1 VEQIGGTELKNGESS
16 TPAAG
21 RRGSRRWPA
30 IVAAAALAAL
40 AAAGCGGSPGPSV
53 GIRPGMTGPV
63 IANESSGTG
72 SRSGVAGGAL
82 FGGNA
87 SLVREET
94 ALGRKLAI
102 VRVYYRFGDSFP
114 TYTDSQIMASG
125 STLMLSLNTP
135 SGGPT
140 YASIAAGQYDGYLSS
155 FLQAVNQAA
164 IRYHLPAIYFSF
176 EHESSLTNK
185 HAGLGSP
192 AQLVQAWDHIH
203 QLAATMHLNW
213 NDGGRIHWV
222 WIQLYG
228 TFLPVNQRLPG
239 WPIFGAPTAYWPGR
253 NEVDIVAA
261 DGYSHPGCHGHAGP
275 MTPQSL
281 FGPVLSFAHRNGG
294 LPVFITEWGSTAFPS
309 SQWQTGFIGQ
319 MQAFVAANPEIVAVL
334 YWNSRGIGPHC
345 TFSVN
350 DHPASVSALATMA
363 HSDALQGRLG

>member
-1 VEQIGGTELKNGESS
+1 VEQIGGTELNNGETA
-16 TPAAG
+16 TPGG
-21 RRGSRRWPA
+21 RTSRRWLA
-30 IVAAAALAAL
+30 IVAAAALVTLAL
-40 AAAGCGGSPGPSV
+40 AGCGGSSGPPV
-53 GIRPGMTGPV
+53 GLRPGMTGPV
-63 IANESSGTG
+63 IVNENSGTG
-72 SRSGVAGGAL
+72 NRSGVTGGAL
-82 FGGNA
+82 FGGNT
-87 SLVREET
+87 SLVREQT
-94 ALGRKLAI
+94 ALGRRLAI

-135 SGGPT
+135 RGGPT
-140 YASIAAGQYDGYLSS
+140 YASIAAGQYDGYLRS

-176 EHESSLTNK
+176 EHESSLSIK
-185 HAGLGSP
+185 HMGLGSP

-222 WIQLYG
+222 WIQMYG
-228 TFLPVNQRLPG
+228 TFIPENQRLPG
-239 WPIFGAPTAYWPGR
+239 WPIFGSPAAYWPGR

-261 DGYSHPGCHGHAGP
+261 DGYSHPGCHGRTGP

-281 FGPVLSFAHRNGG
+281 FGPLLSFAHRNGG

-334 YWNSRGIGPHC
+334 YWNSRGAGAHC
-345 TFSVN
+345 SFSV
-350 DHPASVSALATMA
+350 DTHPASVSALATMA
-363 HSDALQGRLG
+363 HSAALQGRLG